1 MKKFIIIASIV
12 VLSLFLLDHLY
23 YYAGV
28 VYIPHSGD
36 AEYFCKAEGDAL
48 YLDSG
53 SGFEAFTVKGVNL
66 GSGKPGYFG
75 TENAITKEEY
85 LTWFQQI
92 QDMGANVI
100 RIYTLAGTDFYEAFY
115 DYNLDNP
122 TPLYLIHGVQVD
134 SYLVNSVYSALDEE
148 FYDAFWEN
156 CRMTVDA
163 IHGRIKQ
170 NTDTEL
176 LPVHYRRDIS
186 PWVCGYILGIE
197 WDSTLVTYTDYSF
210 AQQEQFSGTYF
221 YTEDASNFEIFLAFI
236 GEAVAAY
243 ETEKYGTQR
252 PIAFSNWANTDPLD
266 HSEEVIL
273 HFEKSASID
282 VEHIKCTDQFAPG
295 QFASYHIYP
304 YYPDYYGF
312 LGEEDEN
319 SYLQYLTDINAHH
332 TIPVVISEFGVP
344 SSRGMAARDELGR
357 NQGGLSETEQGEALV
372 SMYRDIVASG
382 CAGAVVFSWQDEW
395 FKHSWNTMSAVNL
408 DSAPYWSD
416 YQSAMQYY
424 GLLSFDPGAEES
436 ICIVNGDRSEWS
448 DDSVVSD
455 DGDLRLSM
463 MYDEKFI
470 YFLVE
475 RDGFSLRTDTLYIPI
490 DITPKSG
497 STYAENLSLEMS
509 DDADFI
515 IEINSADE
523 SRVWVQERYDM
534 IGALY
539 YDRTTPQNIFSK
551 VFPEKDSPAF
561 TTIRMLLQNTLYYRK
576 TAVDSTGEHDIL
588 ISFEDYNELDP
599 MVYRIEETYETG
611 KLTYGNA
618 DPNSDM
624 FNSLA
629 DFCAG
634 IDCLE
639 IRIPWSLLNVADPSQ
654 MRIHD
659 DYYERYGVE
668 YLRINSMAVGVGDGS
683 ERIEMASF
691 DLSPLGKKPTY
702 HERLKESY
710 YILRSVWSENAPED

>member
-12 VLSLFLLDHLY
+12 VLSLFLFDHLY

-28 VYIPHSGD
+28 IYLPHSGN
-36 AEYFCKAEGDAL
+36 AEYFCKADGDSL
-48 YLDSG
+48 YLDNG
-53 SGFEAFTVKGVNL
+53 SGFEKFTIKGVNL

-85 LTWFQQI
+85 LTWFHQI

-100 RIYTLAGTDFYEAFY
+100 RIYSLAGTDFYEAFY
-115 DYNLDNP
+115 EYNLDNP

-134 SYLVNSVYSALDEE
+134 SYLVNSVYSALDDE
-148 FYDAFWEN
+148 FYDSFWED
-156 CRMTVDA
+156 CRMTVDT

-170 NTDTEL
+170 NSDTEL

-197 WDSTLVTYTDYSF
+197 WDSTLVTYTDHSF
-210 AQQEQFSGTYF
+210 AQLEQFTGTYF
-221 YTEDASNFEIFLAFI
+221 YTENASNFEIFLAHI
-236 GEAVAAY
+236 SEAVAAY
-243 ETEKYGTQR
+243 ETEKYGVQR
-252 PIAFSNWANTDPLD
+252 PIAFSNWAITDPLD
-266 HSEEVIL
+266 HSDEIML

-282 VEHIKCTDQFAPG
+282 VEHIKCTEQFAPG

-312 LGEEDEN
+312 MDDECAN
-319 SYLQYLTDINAHH
+319 TYLQYLTDINTHH
-332 TIPVVISEFGVP
+332 TIPVVITEFGVP

-357 NQGGLSETEQGEALV
+357 NQGGLSETEQGEALIA
-372 SMYRDIVASG
+372 MYRDIVASG

-408 DSAPYWSD
+408 DSTPYWSD

-424 GLLSFDPGAEES
+424 GLLSFDPGDEAC
-436 ICIVNGDRSEWS
+436 ICAVNGNPSEWNEAA
-448 DDSVVSD
+448 VVCD
-455 DGDLRLSM
+455 DGDLRLSV

-475 RDGFSLRTDTLYIPI
+475 RDGFSLRTDTLYIPV

-509 DDADFI
+509 EAADFV
-515 IEINSADE
+515 IEINSSDE

-534 IGALY
+534 IGALF
-539 YDRTTPQNIFSK
+539 YDRITPQNIFSK
-551 VFPEKDSPAF
+551 VFPAKDSATF

-576 TAVDSTGEHDIL
+576 VTVDSTGENDIL
-588 ISFEDYNELDP
+588 IPFEDYNELDP

-618 DPNSDM
+618 DPESEN

-668 YLRINSMAVGVGDGS
+668 YLRVSSMNVGVGDGS
-683 ERIEMASF
+683 GRIKMTSF
-691 DLSPLGKKPTY
+691 DLTPLGKKPSY

-710 YILRSVWSENAPED
+710 YILRSEWRENSAED